1 MATPKKEKLQVV
13 EKSTDEV
20 KVIPQN
26 SSTQVTIAVHLPH
39 GIMFDDV
46 PVKGG
51 GTKTVIFPGIN
62 DGEGILLG
70 VGQSVAV
77 KIEKEDWENIIRMH
91 GKERAFNSYNGMPP
105 CIMLIDDPKAIHNS
119 RDVKAQKHGLD
130 PLDPTLLKVEE
141 VKKK

>member
-1 MATPKKEKLQVV
+1 M
-13 EKSTDEV
+13 
-20 KVIPQN
+20 
-26 SSTQVTIAVHLPH
+26 AVHLPH

-119 RDVKAQKHGLD
+119 RDVKEQKHGLE

>member
-1 MATPKKEKLQVV
+1 M
-13 EKSTDEV
+13 

-26 SSTQVTIAVHLPH
+26 SSTQVTVAVHLPH

-105 CIMLIDDPKAIHNS
+105 CIMLIDDPKAFTT
-119 RDVKAQKHGLD
+119 AA
-130 PLDPTLLKVEE
+130 TLRRKNTAWSL
-141 VKKK
+141 

>member
-20 KVIPQN
+20 KIIPQN
-26 SSTQVTIAVHLPH
+26 SSTQV
-39 GIMFDDV
+39 MFDDV

-70 VGQSVAV
+70 IGQSVAV

-119 RDVKAQKHGLD
+119 RDVKAQKHGLE